1 MAGRFFSRLFGCVAN
16 GVGSNDNPR
25 TSIRGPTKGNKKD
38 HYHWE
43 KKLARHLCGQY
54 SMAVAQANLRNED
67 RCQLVSGPLSNVH
80 GGPTGVFVGIY
91 DGHGGHVCSQFVLDN
106 LFNELKSA
114 ITSQH
119 GHVNYPAAI
128 RQAYLNTED
137 SFLGLA
143 RRNWERIPRLAA
155 VGSCCLSGVVH
166 NNVLYV
172 ANAGD
177 SRAVLARW
185 GVGDENAEAVQL
197 SIDYNANDADR
208 RNEVQLLHPDD
219 PVLFSV
225 VNGSYRVR
233 GRIQVTRAIGD
244 FYLKYNEFNREPL
257 EARYRQQQP
266 IVRPILKAEPTIL
279 PYNLEADDKF
289 VIFASDGLWGDV
301 TNEEAVSIVKGSP
314 RSGAAKA
321 LLKEALDKASQ
332 RNNLEYQQLINLP
345 LADKRYHHDD
355 ISIVILFF
363 DNLPEPVVTQTL
375 GVEV

>member
-1 MAGRFFSRLFGCVAN
+1 MAGRFFARLFGLS
-16 GVGSNDNPR
+16 GSDDNPR
-25 TSIRGPTKGNKKD
+25 TTIRGRIKGNKRK

-43 KKLARHLCGQY
+43 KKVARHLCGQY
-54 SMAVAQANLRNED
+54 SMAVAQANLKNED
-67 RCQLVSGPLSNVH
+67 RCQLVSGSLSNIARN
-80 GGPTGVFVGIY
+80 GPTGVFVGIY
-91 DGHGGHVCSQFVLDN
+91 DGHGGDICSQFVLDN
-106 LFNELKSA
+106 LFNDLKSA
-114 ITSQH
+114 ISNQP
-119 GHVNYPAAI
+119 GHVDYPAAI
-128 RQAYLNTED
+128 QQAYLSTED
-137 SFLGLA
+137 RFLGLA

-155 VGSCCLSGVVH
+155 VGSCCLSGVVC
-166 NNVLYV
+166 NNVLHV

-197 SIDYNANDADR
+197 SIDYNAQDEDR
-208 RNEVQLLHPDD
+208 RNELQLQHTDD

-225 VNGSYRVR
+225 VNGTYRVR

-244 FYLKYNEFNREPL
+244 FYLKSNEFNREPL

-279 PYNLEADDKF
+279 TYDLEADDKF
-289 VIFASDGLWGDV
+289 VIFASDGLWTDV
-301 TNEEAVSIVKGSP
+301 TNEEAVSIVKHSP

-321 LLKEALDKASQ
+321 LLVEALSKASQ

-363 DNLPEPVVTQTL
+363 DNLPAPVIAQTL
-375 GVEV
+375 VVEM